1 MCQLQLQNEKDAQKR
16 VLTWTRTAQSY
27 ALIDG
32 INGDIHDN
40 DLSWMSPILWMLWS
54 VPHAAKRGTGHYTR
68 WRGFFHSALMVRSSM
83 LWSSR
88 GKRKLAAYPMTK
100 HAVMPQKV

>member
-32 INGDIHDN
+32 INRDIHDN
-40 DLSWMSPILWMLWS
+40 EMLWS